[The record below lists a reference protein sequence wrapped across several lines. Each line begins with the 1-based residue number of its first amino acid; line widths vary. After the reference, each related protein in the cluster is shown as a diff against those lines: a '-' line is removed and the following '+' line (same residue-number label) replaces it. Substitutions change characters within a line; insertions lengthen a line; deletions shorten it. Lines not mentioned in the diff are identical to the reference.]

1 MSGGFKLD
9 LWIIREEIMKF
20 IKWRCIITCVI
31 CLLPILFGVLLWE
44 SLPEKMAIHFNVNNE
59 PDNFASKGFTVFGL
73 PLIMA
78 GLQMFTC
85 IINNANA
92 LKYGKRIKFERVAIW
107 IIPVMAVAVQGLIL
121 AYGLG
126 KDMDIR
132 KIVTSLVGVIFLVV
146 GKCLLKTDYV
156 RNANVSAEDARKINR
171 FAGYGMMIMG
181 MLGIV
186 SVFFSPIASVI
197 WLILLIPYTISTVIY
212 GIIVGRK

>member
-1 MSGGFKLD
+1 
-9 LWIIREEIMKF
+9 MKF
-20 IKWRCIITCVI
+20 IKRRCIITCVI

-44 SLPEKMAIHFNVNNE
+44 SLPDKMAIHFNLNNE
-59 PDNFASKGFTVFGL
+59 PDNFASKGFTIFGL

-107 IIPVMAVAVQGLIL
+107 IIPVMAVAVQGVIL

-156 RNANVSAEDARKINR
+156 SNANVSAENARRINR
-171 FAGYGMMIMG
+171 FAGYGIMIMG

>member
-1 MSGGFKLD
+1 
-9 LWIIREEIMKF
+9 MKF

-44 SLPEKMAIHFNVNNE
+44 SLPGKMAIHFNVNNE

-107 IIPVMAVAVQGLIL
+107 IIPVMAVAVQGVIL

-126 KDMDIR
+126 KDLDIR

-146 GKCLLKTDYV
+146 GNCLLKTDYV
-156 RNANVSAEDARKINR
+156 RNSNVSAENARKINR
-171 FAGYGMMIMG
+171 FAGYGIMIMG